1 MSLRPF
7 IITFPDGVP
16 TDEAM
21 AQFLIGAIQRS
32 VSHAPLTL
40 EFAELSIRDD
50 GHEFR
55 VQAVPER

>member
-1 MSLRPF
+1 
-7 IITFPDGVP
+7 
-16 TDEAM
+16 M